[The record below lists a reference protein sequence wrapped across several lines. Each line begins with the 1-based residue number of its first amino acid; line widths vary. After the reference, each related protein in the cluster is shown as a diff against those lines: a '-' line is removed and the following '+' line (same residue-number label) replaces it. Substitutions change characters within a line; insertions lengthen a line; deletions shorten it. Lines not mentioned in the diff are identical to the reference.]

1 MIPWETQVLYTSFAF
16 IRGTTFLMW
25 VPFLGG
31 SRLPTSLTISIA
43 LGLALLIGPI
53 SSSSLPQDLLSLLL
67 LALKEGCIGFLM
79 SFGVYLS
86 YSILEFAMQIVSN
99 EIGFSMS
106 NVLDPLSDKPHN
118 PLESLWLYTLT
129 LVVLITNTHHT
140 LLIAFKHSF
149 VYVPIHVLASFLNV
163 SILLQSVG
171 YVFLMGLQIGAP
183 LVAANFLI
191 NMTFFI
197 LGKTAPK
204 MNVFVISF
212 AVRAL
217 AGFTILLFILRLLFQ
232 YIQEEA
238 LATPQRML
246 APLLHG

>member
-1 MIPWETQVLYTSFAF
+1 MAPWEIQILYSGFAF
-16 IRGTTFLMW
+16 IRGATFLLW

-31 SRLPTSLTISIA
+31 SRLPTSLTMSIA
-43 LGLALLIGPI
+43 VGLALLIGP
-53 SSSSLPQDLLSLLL
+53 SGAVLPQDLLSLFL

-86 YSILEFAMQIVSN
+86 YSMLEFAMQIVSN
-99 EIGFSMS
+99 EMGFSMS
-106 NVLDPLSDKPHN
+106 NVLDPFSDKPHN
-118 PLESLWLYTLT
+118 PLESLWLYAFS
-129 LVVLITNTHHT
+129 LVLLISNTHHT

-149 VYVPIHVLASFLNV
+149 DYFPIHVLGSFLNV
-163 SILLQSVG
+163 QVFLQSVG

-197 LGKTAPK
+197 LGKAAPK

-217 AGFTILLFILRLLFQ
+217 AGFTVLLFLIRLFFQ
-232 YIQEEA
+232 YLQKEA

-246 APLLHG
+246 APLLQG